1 MHLRLAK
8 LGSMMALTA
17 GIVLMALPAGVAAA
31 SPTTAATPAET
42 PIVVTPPA
50 CVDGHWPASVQ
61 GRPLLFHAGARAGD
75 YIWHDATGWHLRVT
89 HQGKAGVVF
98 TGKIVSAAP
107 LDEVPVRLEPQDV
120 VTLSAD
126 KKTITYR
133 FVNYGGVDGFDFR
146 ASCSSRLAF
155 TGRMAGLRLPD
166 WRIRLGLHS
175 RHPLEN
181 PFVIR
186 RIA

>member
-1 MHLRLAK
+1 MHIRLAK
-8 LGSMMALTA
+8 LGGTMALTA
-17 GIVLMALPAGVAAA
+17 GIALMALPGGVAAA
-31 SPTTAATPAET
+31 APSESTTAAATPA
-42 PIVVTPPA
+42 VVAPTA

-75 YIWHDATGWHLRVT
+75 YIWHDANGWHLRVT

-98 TGKIVSAAP
+98 SGRIVSAAP
-107 LDEVPVRLEPQDV
+107 LDEVPVRLEATDV

-133 FVNYGGVDGFDFR
+133 FVNYGGVDGFDFK
-146 ASCSSRLAF
+146 ASCSDRLAF
-155 TGRMAGLRLPD
+155 TSRMAGVKLPD
-166 WRIRLGLHS
+166 WRVRLGVHS

>member
-1 MHLRLAK
+1 MRSRLAR
-8 LGSMMALTA
+8 LGSTMALTA
-17 GIVLMALPAGVAAA
+17 GIVLMALPGGVAAA
-31 SPTTAATPAET
+31 EPTVAATPTVA
-42 PIVVTPPA
+42 PSPA

-75 YIWHDATGWHLRVT
+75 YIWHDAKGWHLRVT
-89 HQGKAGVVF
+89 HPGKAGVVF
-98 TGKIVSAAP
+98 SGKIVSSAP
-107 LDEVPVRLEPQDV
+107 LDEVPVRLEARDV

-146 ASCSSRLAF
+146 ASCSDRLVF
-155 TGRMAGLRLPD
+155 TSRMAGLKLPD
-166 WRIRLGLHS
+166 WRVRLGPHS
-175 RHPLEN
+175 RPPLEN

-186 RIA
+186 RVA

>member
-1 MHLRLAK
+1 MHIRLAK
-8 LGSMMALTA
+8 LGGTMALTA
-17 GIVLMALPAGVAAA
+17 GIALMALPGGVAAA
-31 SPTTAATPAET
+31 SPSASTTVAATPA
-42 PIVVTPPA
+42 VVVPTA

-75 YIWHDATGWHLRVT
+75 YIWHDSKGWHVRVT

-98 TGKIVSAAP
+98 SGTIVSAAP

-126 KKTITYR
+126 KMTITYR
-133 FVNYGGVDGFDFR
+133 FVNHGAVDGFDFR
-146 ASCSSRLAF
+146 ASCSDRLVF

-166 WRIRLGLHS
+166 WRVRLGLHS

-181 PFVIR
+181 PFVLR
-186 RIA
+186 RIV